1 MVGCKNFMFLINVTS
16 MNYIEHI
23 GVIFWISTIF
33 LCKYN
38 LAILATYLLKENVI
52 GHLMFAVLACRVVG
66 CSNNNIWCSGQLL
79 LLSWD

>member
-38 LAILATYLLKENVI
+38 LAIGYLLKENVV

>member
-23 GVIFWISTIF
+23 GVTFWISTIY

-38 LAILATYLLKENVI
+38 LAISYLLKENVI
-52 GHLMFAVLACRVVG
+52 ALVT
-66 CSNNNIWCSGQLL
+66 
-79 LLSWD
+79 

>member
-23 GVIFWISTIF
+23 GVIFWLSTIF

-38 LAILATYLLKENVI
+38 LAIGYLLKENVV

>member
-38 LAILATYLLKENVI
+38 LAIGYLLKENVI